1 LAIRFGAIS
10 RALAWQRAFP
20 QTAEQVRQDQGG
32 AVAYWLTRLLEP
44 DPG

>member
-1 LAIRFGAIS
+1 LAIGLGAIS
-10 RALAWQRAFP
+10 RALSWRRAFP
-20 QTAEQVRQDQGG
+20 QAAAQVRQDQGG